1 MKKRTIIK
9 KSLGLVTV
17 VISSIGLILNKSITG
32 AVIGTTVSNSV
43 SLIAIA
49 LFIVGLTLMASKD
62 RNYAQE
68 IIDKGAYMDDTN
80 ELRKIARRM
89 GYDLQEAKRE
99 GTRVYSGKAVVTVI
113 PRHRKIQGR
122 ETQKSILEAL
132 ATGESSFRKRTA

>member
-1 MKKRTIIK
+1 MKR
-9 KSLGLVTV
+9 
-17 VISSIGLILNKSITG
+17 VILTRSIGFFLVVVASVSFTFRKSITG
-32 AVIGTTVSNSV
+32 AVIGTNYTGVVN
-43 SLIAIA
+43 LISIA
-49 LFIVGLTLMASKD
+49 MLIVGIVLMSSKD

-80 ELRKIARRM
+80 GLRKIARRM

-122 ETQKSILEAL
+122 GTQKSILEAL